1 MRSDIGKI
9 AITLSSFESKAKS
22 WLNIAK
28 YSESGLIINF
38 EDDHH
43 FLVPQL
49 LDNIQIVKKILG
61 NDYESYILSY
71 FELTPNS
78 TFDDLKNS
86 VLKEII
92 HRKIKIPSFR
102 KLEDIMNWLDKKN
115 YKVVLFIL
123 RIDLFFN
130 NNSLYKIQDFFR
142 IYKIS
147 FIGFSHINLASRQFK
162 QFKSICSALFQN
174 IIYEKLYDYKDIEAF
189 FNYLEE
195 LFRIKLPVLLKKEI
209 FKTCGGNLWLVKQ
222 AVRYF
227 RNNPNSGIHEVLSHN
242 ELLEKAALV
251 WERLLPDE
259 KRTAIKILNEE
270 PLTDDEKVN
279 FEYLIKIGFFIEKD
293 REYTLAIPL
302 LSKVVDI
309 KPKTHFVNLRNDGI
323 YLGNRIISD
332 ELTQQEEKI
341 LKYFIENKNKVI
353 SRYHLGDRIWK
364 NNEDAYSDWALDRL
378 IFRLRE
384 KLYSLGLSKNIIKI
398 R

>member
-123 RIDLFFN
+123 RID
-130 NNSLYKIQDFFR
+130 
-142 IYKIS
+142 
-147 FIGFSHINLASRQFK
+147 
-162 QFKSICSALFQN
+162 
-174 IIYEKLYDYKDIEAF
+174 
-189 FNYLEE
+189 
-195 LFRIKLPVLLKKEI
+195 
-209 FKTCGGNLWLVKQ
+209 
-222 AVRYF
+222 
-227 RNNPNSGIHEVLSHN
+227 
-242 ELLEKAALV
+242 
-251 WERLLPDE
+251 
-259 KRTAIKILNEE
+259 
-270 PLTDDEKVN
+270 
-279 FEYLIKIGFFIEKD
+279 
-293 REYTLAIPL
+293 
-302 LSKVVDI
+302 
-309 KPKTHFVNLRNDGI
+309 
-323 YLGNRIISD
+323 
-332 ELTQQEEKI
+332 
-341 LKYFIENKNKVI
+341 
-353 SRYHLGDRIWK
+353 
-364 NNEDAYSDWALDRL
+364 
-378 IFRLRE
+378 
-384 KLYSLGLSKNIIKI
+384 
-398 R
+398 